1 MKDLIIATRNEKKL
15 RELKRYL
22 KNIKAKVVSLN
33 EIDSAPRVREDKHT
47 FKGNAVKK
55 ALVISRFTGG
65 LVLADDSGLEV
76 KALGNLPGV
85 KSARF
90 AGPRKKDHDNTVK
103 VLKLMEGRRTRERS
117 ARFVCAIAIADNGK
131 VVKLVEEYCSGRI
144 AHSIRGR
151 HGFGYDPIFL
161 IPKYNR
167 TFGELGL
174 KTKDR
179 MSHRSKAL
187 KKAREFLRK
196 YIKAVPRRGQLANN
210 SLARDYGEQVKA
222 SLPLRKNTKFNG
234 I

>member
-1 MKDLIIATRNEKKL
+1 MRDLVIATRNEKKL

-22 KNIKAKVVSLN
+22 KNIKANIISLN
-33 EIDSAPRVREDKHT
+33 EISGAPPIREDKHT

-76 KALGNLPGV
+76 KALGGLPGV

-90 AGPRKKDHDNTVK
+90 AGPKKKDHDNNIK
-103 VLKLMEGRRTRERS
+103 VLKMLTDAPLVKRA
-117 ARFVCAIAIADNGK
+117 ARFVCAIAIADKGK
-131 VVKLVEEYCSGRI
+131 IIRLIEGTCRGRI
-144 AHSIRGR
+144 AGLIKGR
-151 HGFGYDPIFL
+151 HGFGYDSIFL
-161 IPKYNR
+161 IPKYKR

-187 KKAREFLRK
+187 KKARKFLRK
-196 YIKAVPRRGQLANN
+196 HI
-210 SLARDYGEQVKA
+210 
-222 SLPLRKNTKFNG
+222 
-234 I
+234 

>member
-1 MKDLIIATRNEKKL
+1 VKKLIIATRNEKKL

-22 KNIKAKVVSLN
+22 KSIKFKIVSLN
-33 EIDSAPRVREDKHT
+33 EIGPAPGIREDKHT

-55 ALVISRFTGG
+55 ALTISRFTGG
-65 LVLADDSGLEV
+65 LVLADDSGLEI

-90 AGPRKKDHDNTVK
+90 AGPGKKDHDNTVK
-103 VLKLMEGRRTRERS
+103 VLKLLEGKPDKERF
-117 ARFVCAIAIADNGK
+117 ARFVCAIAIADKGK
-131 VVKLVEEYCSGRI
+131 IIKVVEEYCSGRI
-144 AHSIRGR
+144 ARSIRGR
-151 HGFGYDPIFL
+151 HGFGYDPVFL

-196 YIKAVPRRGQLANN
+196 YLTGSAILGA
-210 SLARDYGEQVKA
+210 
-222 SLPLRKNTKFNG
+222 
-234 I
+234 

>member
-1 MKDLIIATRNEKKL
+1 MPELVIATRNEKKL

-22 KNIKAKVVSLN
+22 KSIKANVISLN
-33 EIDSAPRVREDKHT
+33 EIHGAPGIQEDKHT

-76 KALGNLPGV
+76 KALGGAPGV

-90 AGPRKKDHDNTVK
+90 AGPKKKDHDNTVK
-103 VLKLMEGRRTRERS
+103 VLELLCGVPDKKRS
-117 ARFVCAIAIADNGK
+117 AKFVCAIAIADKGR
-131 VVKLVEEYCSGRI
+131 VVKLIEEHCSGRI
-144 AHSIRGR
+144 AGSIRGR

-161 IPKYNR
+161 IPKYGR

-196 YIKAVPRRGQLANN
+196 YL
-210 SLARDYGEQVKA
+210 
-222 SLPLRKNTKFNG
+222 
-234 I
+234 

>member
-1 MKDLIIATRNEKKL
+1 VRDLVIATRNHKKL

-22 KNIKAKVVSLN
+22 KTVKANIVSLD
-33 EIDSAPRVREDKHT
+33 EISGAPRIKEDKYT

-76 KALGNLPGV
+76 KALGGLPGV

-90 AGPRKKDHDNTVK
+90 AGPKKKDHDNTVK
-103 VLKLMEGRRTRERS
+103 LLKMLEGRPDKARS
-117 ARFVCAIAIADNGK
+117 ARFVCAVAIADHGRI
-131 VVKLVEEYCSGRI
+131 VQVTEESCRGRI

-151 HGFGYDPIFL
+151 HGFGYDPVFL

-196 YIKAVPRRGQLANN
+196 YMV
-210 SLARDYGEQVKA
+210 
-222 SLPLRKNTKFNG
+222 
-234 I
+234 

>member
-1 MKDLIIATRNEKKL
+1 VKDLVIATRNEKKL

-22 KNIKAKVVSLN
+22 KSIKTRIISLN
-33 EIDSAPRVREDKHT
+33 EMAAAPRVRENKHT

-55 ALVISRFTGG
+55 ALVISRFNGG

-76 KALGNLPGV
+76 KALGGMPGV

-90 AGPRKKDHDNTVK
+90 AGPKKKDHDNTVK
-103 VLKLMEGRRTRERS
+103 ILKLLEGIPDRKRS
-117 ARFVCAIAIADNGK
+117 AKFVCAIAIADKGK
-131 VVKLVEEYCSGRI
+131 VVKVTEEYCSGRI

-161 IPKYNR
+161 IPRYNR

-174 KTKDR
+174 KTKDK

-187 KKAREFLRK
+187 KKAREFLKR
-196 YIKAVPRRGQLANN
+196 YLYQVHN
-210 SLARDYGEQVKA
+210 S
-222 SLPLRKNTKFNG
+222 
-234 I
+234 

>member
-1 MKDLIIATRNEKKL
+1 MREIVIATRNDKKL

-22 KNIKAKVVSLN
+22 KSVKAKVVDLN
-33 EIDSAPRVREDKHT
+33 DVAHAPGIREDKQT

-55 ALVISRFTGG
+55 ALTISRFTGG

-76 KALGNLPGV
+76 KALGGLPGV
-85 KSARF
+85 MSARF

-103 VLKLMEGRRTRERS
+103 VLKLLDGKPDRLRS
-117 ARFVCAIAIADNGK
+117 ARFVCAIAIADKGR
-131 VVKLVEEYCSGRI
+131 VVKLVEESCSGRI

-151 HGFGYDPIFL
+151 HGFGYDPVFL
-161 IPKYNR
+161 IPKYKK

-187 KKAREFLRK
+187 KKARKFLK
-196 YIKAVPRRGQLANN
+196 NYLN
-210 SLARDYGEQVKA
+210 QVHCT
-222 SLPLRKNTKFNG
+222 SSSH
-234 I
+234 

>member
-1 MKDLIIATRNEKKL
+1 VNELVIATRNEKKL

-22 KNIKAKVVSLN
+22 KSINTKVFSLN
-33 EIDSAPRVREDKHT
+33 EMGRAPRVREDKHT

-55 ALVISRFTGG
+55 ALVISMFTGG

-76 KALGNLPGV
+76 KALGGLPGV

-103 VLKLMEGRRTRERS
+103 VLKLLEGRPGRERS
-117 ARFVCAIAIADNGK
+117 AKFVCAIAIADDGRIVK
-131 VVKLVEEYCSGRI
+131 VIEEHCSGRI
-144 AHSIRGR
+144 AYSIRGR

-161 IPKYNR
+161 IPKYKR

-196 YIKAVPRRGQLANN
+196 YLKRFV
-210 SLARDYGEQVKA
+210 V
-222 SLPLRKNTKFNG
+222 
-234 I
+234 